1 MYESTNPTKNIIKT
15 LIEENGKKPKKYKAV
30 LIGYG
35 EIDIIEVPLEKI
47 SSKPSEVIKLS

>member
-1 MYESTNPTKNIIKT
+1 MKSTIKT
-15 LIEENGKKPKKYKAV
+15 LIEEKGKKPKKYKAV